1 MISKNWRDIE
11 FVRYMTI
18 FVAEDMLPYERH
30 DWYCFHCHGEMTDT
44 CKIKIFLI
52 FLIFGLHMICICDII
67 IILSLSAG
75 GEVVMCRDCHRVYH
89 QSCLKQE
96 VRKDC
101 RLSKS

>member
-44 CKIKIFLI
+44 QDQNILDILNIWFT
-52 FLIFGLHMICICDII
+52 HDICDII
-67 IILSLSAG
+67 IILSLPAG

-101 RLSKS
+101 RLSIS